1 MIIMCD
7 DSPIELE
14 RNEHSE
20 GGNQQ
25 NQEQRVLNAGKRT
38 LRRWLFAG
46 SSRFSHRFFNCLKHG
61 RSGLLG
67 LLERAWRAIVGL
79 TACSASR
86 GRRFARGEAA
96 RLLPMVWHGKHN
108 RYQRHPLFFQ
118 PSFAINNHRYCH
130 RCRPYTS
137 HMPAMMPPPAAA
149 RRRGAAACL
158 LDVAQNNTHN
168 STIGSGR
175 TRGECRV
182 CG

>member
-1 MIIMCD
+1 MCFGISYAIVD
-7 DSPIELE
+7 NVLYEEERRVFSNFHGFDILIELE

-79 TACSASR
+79 TACGASR
-86 GRRFARGEAA
+86 GRRLRARRSGTF
-96 RLLPMVWHGKHN
+96 VTHGMAW
-108 RYQRHPLFFQ
+108 QTQ
-118 PSFAINNHRYCH
+118 PSHAAPFIFSAELCDKQS
-130 RCRPYTS
+130 PVL
-137 HMPAMMPPPAAA
+137 PPLLTVYIAHAGDDAAA
-149 RRRGAAACL
+149 RSRP
-158 LDVAQNNTHN
+158 T
-168 STIGSGR
+168 
-175 TRGECRV
+175 TRGCFLLA
-182 CG
+182 